1 MDLTTRL
8 EIEGMMCQAS
18 CGATVESA
26 LNDVIGV
33 ESAEASYARSE
44 AIVKWRSDTLKNENL
59 LVDAVEAVGFGASI
73 KFGTRILKLSIQGMM
88 CQASCGTTVRSALL
102 GVKGCRSAQVSYPLG
117 CAEVEIDE
125 NVNEN
130 DLVQAVEAVGF
141 DAAVL
146 YTNDK
151 NISLLD
157 TTQAATTPIATMTTK
172 NEMLA
177 KSEVAV
183 RGTLTRQ
190 VAQSI
195 KTQVEACR
203 GVRRCDM
210 SLGAARMIL
219 SHEPSCNVATL
230 CRTLQLRGCENISLQ
245 MIDDDDDDD
254 DQLIS
259 SDGSNLLL
267 LKVDENGL
275 SQASANDIVLDD
287 DDVDFSDHND
297 DFDNNITKRIIAN
310 PVLEALLEYSEAT
323 GQTRIELPLG
333 LVQDAQARAQ
343 VLLEWKQR
351 AAEAAAVKE
360 EEKIHQKNN
369 KQHAAAAAAAEKNKE
384 DASSSSSAAK
394 KKHQQQPSSSSSS
407 SLFLLKQEID
417 QEAKLHYLSSTTAI
431 VLLFILFSVVV
442 YWQYCK
448 IIYSCSLL
456 IRFISMCL

>member
-254 DQLIS
+254 DDIEE
-259 SDGSNLLL
+259 DIED
-267 LKVDENGL
+267 DE
-275 SQASANDIVLDD
+275 DEDD
-287 DDVDFSDHND
+287 
-297 DFDNNITKRIIAN
+297 
-310 PVLEALLEYSEAT
+310 
-323 GQTRIELPLG
+323 
-333 LVQDAQARAQ
+333 
-343 VLLEWKQR
+343 
-351 AAEAAAVKE
+351 
-360 EEKIHQKNN
+360 
-369 KQHAAAAAAAEKNKE
+369 
-384 DASSSSSAAK
+384 
-394 KKHQQQPSSSSSS
+394 
-407 SLFLLKQEID
+407 
-417 QEAKLHYLSSTTAI
+417 
-431 VLLFILFSVVV
+431 
-442 YWQYCK
+442 
-448 IIYSCSLL
+448 
-456 IRFISMCL
+456 

>member
-254 DQLIS
+254 DE
-259 SDGSNLLL
+259 LLL
-267 LKVDENGL
+267 LLLLLLLEE
-275 SQASANDIVLDD
+275 DD
-287 DDVDFSDHND
+287 DDDE
-297 DFDNNITKRIIAN
+297 
-310 PVLEALLEYSEAT
+310 VLE
-323 GQTRIELPLG
+323 
-333 LVQDAQARAQ
+333 
-343 VLLEWKQR
+343 
-351 AAEAAAVKE
+351 
-360 EEKIHQKNN
+360 
-369 KQHAAAAAAAEKNKE
+369 
-384 DASSSSSAAK
+384 
-394 KKHQQQPSSSSSS
+394 
-407 SLFLLKQEID
+407 LFLLEEEEEDDEEFLKDVE
-417 QEAKLHYLSSTTAI
+417 LCSSTENRVRGFQQWFRSRSSGSSI
-431 VLLFILFSVVV
+431 SRKDSGCEWLPNDEPQPILSGRRINFERFPKK
-442 YWQYCK
+442 K
-448 IIYSCSLL
+448 IIV
-456 IRFISMCL
+456 